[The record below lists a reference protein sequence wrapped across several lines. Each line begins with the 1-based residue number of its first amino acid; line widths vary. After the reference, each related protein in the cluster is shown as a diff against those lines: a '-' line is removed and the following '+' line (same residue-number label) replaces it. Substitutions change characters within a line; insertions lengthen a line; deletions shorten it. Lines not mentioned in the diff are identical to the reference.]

1 MYIPSAFRV
10 EDVAKLIAFIQRYNF
25 ATLITCD
32 GAAPFASH
40 LPMLFYPG
48 AGCHGTLVSH
58 MARANPQWQNF
69 ASGREVLV
77 VFQGPHSYISPSWYK
92 TEPAV
97 PTWNYVAVHAYGIPK
112 VLDQPERV
120 LSILHDTILVHESSF
135 ERPWPGTLPNEYR
148 DKLIQNIVAFE
159 ISLTRIEGKFKL
171 GQNRS
176 AADLKGVFDALSS
189 SDDAEHH
196 ALAKIMAAEC
206 DIGKNAS

>member
-10 EDVAKLIAFIQRYNF
+10 EDVGKLTAVIQRYNF

-40 LPMLFYPG
+40 LPMLFNPG

-58 MARANPQWQNF
+58 MARANPQWQHF
-69 ASGREVLV
+69 ASVREVLV

-97 PTWNYVAVHAYGIPK
+97 PTWNYVAVHAYGIPI
-112 VLDQPERV
+112 VLDEPERV
-120 LSILHDTILVHESSF
+120 LSLLHETVLAHESSF
-135 ERPWPGTLPNEYR
+135 KQPWPGTLPKEYR

-189 SDDAEHH
+189 SDNIDHH
-196 ALAKIMAAEC
+196 ALAKIMATEC
-206 DIGKNAS
+206 DIGKDVS